1 MSVQDLSAGAANMF
15 NLLSKVFEVGTNKI
29 LADNEDRTTLILAKL
44 SALEL
49 TVKSV
54 EARLSVLEL
63 NGAKKIA
70 PKAVEATVKTEPD
83 DEPMVS
89 DEEEKPEPTPTP
101 VKKRSAKKAPTSEPK
116 AKATAKPKAKAA
128 VKPRAVIKATAK
140 DSKDSLKTDVDG
152 NSING
157 YTQFCRWAVVHRDDF
172 RDEFL
177 TDDIQAELA
186 KVPAI
191 AKCDDELERRVLE
204 GEHYWS
210 KLASEDAKKEIKAR
224 FNQWKVERKKVNDA
238 VEVDQADSEE
248 E

>member
-15 NLLSKVFEVGTNKI
+15 ALLSKAFEAGTNKI

-49 TVKSV
+49 TVKSA

-70 PKAVEATVKTEPD
+70 PKAVEATVKTELT

-89 DEEEKPEPTPTP
+89 DEEKPESTPTP
-101 VKKRSAKKAPTSEPK
+101 VKKRSAKKAATIEPK
-116 AKATAKPKAKAA
+116 DKKVAKPKAKAA
-128 VKPRAVIKATAK
+128 VKPRALTKATAK

-157 YTQFCRWAVVHRDDF
+157 YTQFCRWAIVHRDDF

-177 TDDIQAELA
+177 TDDIVAELA

-191 AKCDDELERRVLE
+191 SKCEDDLERRVLE
-204 GEHYWS
+204 GEHYWT

>member
-1 MSVQDLSAGAANMF
+1 
-15 NLLSKVFEVGTNKI
+15 
-29 LADNEDRTTLILAKL
+29 
-44 SALEL
+44 
-49 TVKSV
+49 
-54 EARLSVLEL
+54 
-63 NGAKKIA
+63 
-70 PKAVEATVKTEPD
+70 
-83 DEPMVS
+83 MVS